1 MPPAGFT
8 PALSAS
14 ERPQTHALDRTT
26 VGIDI
31 NFVVPEFNNFIH
43 SAYIE
48 VRLVFYIK
56 PVYFPTRLLQD
67 DTVLTKT
74 FEPYGRQSDVAL

>member
-8 PALSAS
+8 PAISAS
-14 ERPQTHALDRTT
+14 ERPQTHALDRAAI
-26 VGIDI
+26 GIGI
-31 NFVVPEFNNFIH
+31 NFVVPIFNNFIH

-48 VRLVFYIK
+48 VRLVFYR
-56 PVYFPTRLLQD
+56 YRFPTRLLQD

-74 FEPYGRQSDVAL
+74 FEPYGRQLDGAM